1 MGGLTI
7 PCREDVF
14 LDITS
19 QLNWIPGSPLRIS
32 QDWHR
37 YMTNFCSLDSH
48 FQKNFS
54 FVVIILGCKQFN
66 WMRNL
71 STLYSFIISLEIEA
85 SIY

>member
-19 QLNWIPGSPLRIS
+19 QLNWIPCSPLRIS

-48 FQKNFS
+48 FQKIFS
-54 FVVIILGCKQFN
+54 FVVIILGCKTVHLNEKLIIIIIVF
-66 WMRNL
+66 
-71 STLYSFIISLEIEA
+71 LYFFT
-85 SIY
+85 